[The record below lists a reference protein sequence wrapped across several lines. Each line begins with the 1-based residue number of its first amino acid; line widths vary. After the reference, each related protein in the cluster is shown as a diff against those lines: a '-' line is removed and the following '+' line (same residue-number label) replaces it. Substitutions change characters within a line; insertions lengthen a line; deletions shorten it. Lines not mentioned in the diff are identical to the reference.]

1 MSKKLLLIG
10 GGGHCKTVIEAAE
23 TMNLY
28 DEIEIVDIPA
38 KIGENIL
45 GYRVSK
51 SDDDLLALKSSG
63 FGDAFISL
71 GSMGNPIKRVQ
82 IYQNLKNIGFNIP
95 IIKHT
100 SAEISSYATIKEGTL
115 IGKNVIINA
124 DTKLGVCAILNTG
137 CIIEHDCSVGNFSHI
152 APSSVLSGNVTIGE
166 DTHIGANT
174 VIRQGIKIGSRSI
187 IGIGSVVVQNIEDS
201 CLAYGN
207 PCRKVGCL

>member
-23 TMNLY
+23 TMNYY
-28 DEIEIVDIPA
+28 DQIEIVDMPD

-45 GYRVSK
+45 GYRINK
-51 SDDDLLALKSSG
+51 SDDELIELWNCG
-63 FGDAFISL
+63 FADAFISL
-71 GSMGNPIKRVQ
+71 GSIGNPIKR
-82 IYQNLKNIGFNIP
+82 IKTYQKIKSIGFNIP

-124 DTKLGVCAILNTG
+124 DTKVGVCAILNTG
-137 CIIEHDCSVGNFSHI
+137 CIIEHDCIVGDFSHI
-152 APSSVLSGNVTIGE
+152 APASVLSGNVAIGKE
-166 DTHIGANT
+166 THIGANT

-187 IGIGSVVVQNIEDS
+187 IGIGSVVVENIEDS
-201 CLAYGN
+201 FLAYGN